1 MSRRNWLVVVFVNLV
16 FLVVFW
22 CFNSMALNSIREN
35 NNLIISSIIS
45 KVKNSDLDV
54 TDEEIVAILNDP
66 DLSEDEELKRYGIDI
81 KKMDISLRGN
91 KLYRHLVWGNV
102 VIIFLF
108 LVVEVLVLFVFAYV
122 KGRKIDRLTEYLR
135 EINRKNY
142 NLDIMENSEDDYS
155 VLKNEI
161 YKTSVLLNEQNLLLE
176 QDKESLKEA
185 LENISHQLKTPLT
198 SMSLVLENLEDLDF
212 QDKKSKDKMIS
223 DLKKKVHHINFFIQE
238 LLKLS
243 KFDAHAIL
251 LKNDYY
257 KVRDIIDSSY
267 ENVAVLLELKNM
279 RLNIEGKKDVKLFC
293 DFKWQVEAISNIL
306 KNCIEYSPDGS
317 VIDISFSASDVMV
330 KIAIKDYGKGMNK
343 KDLKNVFTR
352 FYKGENSSS
361 TSVGIGM
368 SLAQAIILKNNG
380 SIYVDSSLGKGT
392 SFVIKY
398 LR

>member
-185 LENISHQLKTPLT
+185 LENISHQLK
-198 SMSLVLENLEDLDF
+198 
-212 QDKKSKDKMIS
+212 IGR
-223 DLKKKVHHINFFIQE
+223 
-238 LLKLS
+238 
-243 KFDAHAIL
+243 AH
-251 LKNDYY
+251 
-257 KVRDIIDSSY
+257 V
-267 ENVAVLLELKNM
+267 
-279 RLNIEGKKDVKLFC
+279 
-293 DFKWQVEAISNIL
+293 
-306 KNCIEYSPDGS
+306 
-317 VIDISFSASDVMV
+317 
-330 KIAIKDYGKGMNK
+330 
-343 KDLKNVFTR
+343 
-352 FYKGENSSS
+352 
-361 TSVGIGM
+361 
-368 SLAQAIILKNNG
+368 
-380 SIYVDSSLGKGT
+380 
-392 SFVIKY
+392 
-398 LR
+398 